1 MYGLGSLLTTFL
13 GLGMKKKYA
22 FHLEYPFILSI
33 CPLILSDAFTEQSWA
48 LLLHPSNYHPCR
60 NQSYLLSSPL
70 YLDLHTYI
78 ISPHTAPDWLR
89 IQLIPL
95 VCFQD
100 LNITPYLSSMIS
112 PSLSLA
118 LALAP
123 SPFLPLSPFFAH
135 SLTPPRSSLFPILTL
150 FSLPIFFSPSL
161 HLPSLSSNLILFLYL
176 HLLPGANIE
185 GLHIP
190 MEQMGTDPLPN
201 NNKVRSLES
210 SYLEIQY
217 NREEKRTSCVHSDVR
232 EGAVSHYWTVD
243 EIANRRWIDVS
254 FILLSVQSPLTFL
267 LYPLRTLFPDCSQA
281 AGGRIGTGPWI
292 GVHC

>member
-1 MYGLGSLLTTFL
+1 MYGLGTLLTTFL

-33 CPLILSDAFTEQSWA
+33 CPLILSDAFTEQSWV

-123 SPFLPLSPFFAH
+123 SPLPFLRPLSY
-135 SLTPPRSSLFPILTL
+135 SSTL
-150 FSLPIFFSPSL
+150 FTFSSSHTL
-161 HLPSLSSNLILFLYL
+161 LSTYLLLSLSSS
-176 HLLPGANIE
+176 
-185 GLHIP
+185 
-190 MEQMGTDPLPN
+190 PLP
-201 NNKVRSLES
+201 
-210 SYLEIQY
+210 
-217 NREEKRTSCVHSDVR
+217 
-232 EGAVSHYWTVD
+232 
-243 EIANRRWIDVS
+243 
-254 FILLSVQSPLTFL
+254 
-267 LYPLRTLFPDCSQA
+267 LF
-281 AGGRIGTGPWI
+281 
-292 GVHC
+292 